1 MLIVM
6 GAWGHVGSEVVS
18 ALLAEGQDVV
28 AVTHDSAHAPRL
40 QRTGASVAVADV
52 NDADGLRA
60 VFRKGRRAFLLN
72 PPAAVDGD
80 TDKTER
86 RTVARILDA
95 LQGSGLEKV
104 VAESTSGARPGERLG
119 DLNVLWELEER
130 LQHQS
135 VPAAIN
141 RAGFYM
147 SNWDA
152 QLDGVRETG
161 ELRSL
166 FPADLRLPM
175 VAPRDLGEI
184 AARRLTSSLD
194 DVGIQHVEG
203 PARYSADDVAAAFA
217 KAMNREVRVVVT
229 PREQWVASFRGLGFS
244 QAAAESYARMT
255 GAALDDLELPETAVR
270 GRVTIEQYVHDLV
283 EATRPST

>member
-1 MLIVM
+1 MMIIM
-6 GAWGHVGSEVVS
+6 GAFGHVGSEVVK
-18 ALLAEGQDVV
+18 ALLREEQDVIV
-28 AVTHDSAHAPRL
+28 VTHDPGHAWRWEG
-40 QRTGASVAVADV
+40 TGAQVALADV
-52 NDADGLRA
+52 NDPDALRA
-60 VFRKGRRAFLLN
+60 VFKEGQRAFLLN

-86 RTVARILDA
+86 RTVARLLEA

-130 LQHQS
+130 LQHQPI
-135 VPAAIN
+135 PAAIN

-147 SNWDA
+147 CNWDA
-152 QLDGVRETG
+152 QLDAVRETG
-161 ELRSL
+161 QLVSL

-175 VAPRDLGEI
+175 AAPRDLGEI
-184 AARRLTSSLD
+184 AARRLMSSLD
-194 DVGIQHVEG
+194 DVGVQHVEG
-203 PARYSADDVAAAFA
+203 PERYSANDVAAAFA
-217 KAMNREVRVVVT
+217 AALQRDVRVVVT
-229 PREQWVASFRGLGFS
+229 PREQWEASFRGLGFS

-255 GAALDDLELPETAVR
+255 GATLDGLDLPEVSIK
-270 GRVTIEQYVHDLV
+270 GRVTIDEYVRDLV